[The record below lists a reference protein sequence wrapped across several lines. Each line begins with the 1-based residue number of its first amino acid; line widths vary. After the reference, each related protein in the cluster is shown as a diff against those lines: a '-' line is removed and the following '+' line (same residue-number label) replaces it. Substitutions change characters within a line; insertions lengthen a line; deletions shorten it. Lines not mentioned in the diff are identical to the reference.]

1 MVPALAWLRS
11 YNPGWFKGDLIA
23 GVTLAAYLLPAAL
36 GDASLAN
43 LPPQTGLYAC
53 LLGGAV
59 FWLFCSS
66 RYTVITVT
74 SAISLL
80 IGASLGEIAGGDAGR
95 FGALA
100 AGTALLVAAI
110 AFVAWLAKA
119 GVIVNFISESVMAG
133 FKSGVALFLAST
145 QLPKLFGYGGAHG
158 SFWQNSGHF
167 LRHLNETNYTSLLV
181 GGTALA
187 VIACGKVFFKNK
199 PVGLLVVIGGIIAS
213 SIFSLDQRGVALLGT
228 VPKGL
233 PAPGL
238 PAIHW
243 GDLNDLLPL
252 ALACFLL
259 AAVET
264 AAVGRMLAGENG
276 ARLNP
281 NQEFLA
287 LAVSNLAA
295 GLGRGF
301 PVSGGTSQSLVN
313 EEGGA
318 RSPISGVVAAGLIL
332 VVILFFTGLLRAL
345 PQPVLAAVVL
355 GAVAGLF
362 KVSTLRQLWESD
374 RAEFFVAMVALA
386 GVLSSGLLRGVMIGA
401 VLSLFRLL
409 RQASRPHVAFLG
421 RIPGTRRFSDRDRH
435 PDNELV
441 PGVLIFR
448 PESSLLYFNVDNVCE
463 TMTER
468 TRADPVPPRGVII
481 DLSAA
486 PHVDLQSAHTLALLA
501 EQWRTE
507 GARVHIVE
515 AHSSVR
521 DRLRRE
527 GLTRFGEINRFI
539 SVADVV
545 DHLKPEG

>member
-1 MVPALAWLRS
+1 
-11 YNPGWFKGDLIA
+11 
-23 GVTLAAYLLPAAL
+23 
-36 GDASLAN
+36 
-43 LPPQTGLYAC
+43 
-53 LLGGAV
+53 
-59 FWLFCSS
+59 
-66 RYTVITVT
+66 
-74 SAISLL
+74 
-80 IGASLGEIAGGDAGR
+80 
-95 FGALA
+95 
-100 AGTALLVAAI
+100 
-110 AFVAWLAKA
+110 
-119 GVIVNFISESVMAG
+119 
-133 FKSGVALFLAST
+133 
-145 QLPKLFGYGGAHG
+145 
-158 SFWQNSGHF
+158 
-167 LRHLNETNYTSLLV
+167 
-181 GGTALA
+181 
-187 VIACGKVFFKNK
+187 
-199 PVGLLVVIGGIIAS
+199 
-213 SIFSLDQRGVALLGT
+213 
-228 VPKGL
+228 
-233 PAPGL
+233 
-238 PAIHW
+238 
-243 GDLNDLLPL
+243 
-252 ALACFLL
+252 
-259 AAVET
+259 
-264 AAVGRMLAGENG
+264 
-276 ARLNP
+276 
-281 NQEFLA
+281 
-287 LAVSNLAA
+287 
-295 GLGRGF
+295 
-301 PVSGGTSQSLVN
+301 
-313 EEGGA
+313 
-318 RSPISGVVAAGLIL
+318 
-332 VVILFFTGLLRAL
+332 LLRAL

-362 KVSTLRQLWESD
+362 KLSTLRQLWESD

-468 TRADPVPPRGVII
+468 TRADPVPPRVVII

-521 DRLRRE
+521 ERLRRE

-545 DHLKPEG
+545 DHLKPGA

>member
-1 MVPALAWLRS
+1 
-11 YNPGWFKGDLIA
+11 
-23 GVTLAAYLLPAAL
+23 
-36 GDASLAN
+36 
-43 LPPQTGLYAC
+43 
-53 LLGGAV
+53 
-59 FWLFCSS
+59 
-66 RYTVITVT
+66 VITVT

-80 IGASLGEIAGGDAGR
+80 IGASLGEIAGGDTGR

-145 QLPKLFGYGGAHG
+145 QLPKLFGYGGSHG

-167 LRHLNETNYTSLLV
+167 LRHLDETNYTSLLV

-213 SIFSLDQRGVALLGT
+213 SLFSLDQRGVALLGT
-228 VPKGL
+228 VPTGL
-233 PAPGL
+233 PALGL
-238 PAIHW
+238 PALHW
-243 GDLNDLLPL
+243 RDLNDLLPL

-264 AAVGRMLAGENG
+264 AAVGRMLTGENG
-276 ARLNP
+276 GRLNP

-295 GLGRGF
+295 GLGRGL

-318 RSPISGVVAAGLIL
+318 RSPVSGVVAAGLIL

-362 KVSTLRQLWESD
+362 KLSTLRQLWESD

-468 TRADPVPPRGVII
+468 TRADPVPPRVVII

-521 DRLRRE
+521 ERLRRE

-545 DHLKPEG
+545 DHLKPGA